1 MAWQTTGKI
10 NPTEL
15 TDSRVQLH
23 YAIQFIA
30 VTGAALAEPLPDY
43 SYTSLMWHPSLE
55 VFVGSAI
62 RSTQPF
68 QVALDPISLTLILL
82 DKQSETIASLP
93 LQGKTM
99 AAGLDW
105 LKQEISK
112 LGADASKVAWLDYPP
127 NDFPDSPLAR
137 GAAFDTSE
145 KLALRELAN
154 YYANTHQILEHIV
167 ATSEDASAVRIWPHH
182 FDMATL
188 IMLPGTKDDTPLTV
202 GVGFSPGDSSYNEPY
217 WYVSPYPYPDT
228 ANLPPLAGN
237 GFWHTQ
243 HWVGAVLTASRLT
256 QDVSSQVQQQQVES
270 FLNSAITASIALLKS
285 GSATEART

>member
-1 MAWQTTGKI
+1 MTWQTTGKI
-10 NPTEL
+10 NSTEL

-30 VTGAALAEPLPDY
+30 ATSAALAEPLPDY
-43 SYTSLMWHPSLE
+43 SHTSLMWHPSLE

-62 RSTQPF
+62 KSTQPF
-68 QVALDPISLTLILL
+68 QVALDPVSLTLILL

-112 LGADASKVAWLDYPP
+112 LGADASKVVWLDYPP
-127 NDFPDSPLAR
+127 DDFPDSPLAH
-137 GAAFDTSE
+137 GAAFDASQ
-145 KLALRELAN
+145 KLALSELAN
-154 YYANTHQILEHIV
+154 YYANTHQLLEQIV

-188 IMLPGTKDDTPLTV
+188 IMLPGNKNDTPLTV
-202 GVGFSPGDSSYNEPY
+202 GVGLSPGDTSYNEPY

-228 ANLPPLAGN
+228 VDLPPLAGD

-243 HWVGAVLTASRLT
+243 YWVGAVLTASRLT
-256 QDVSSQVQQQQVES
+256 QDVSITVQQQQVES
-270 FLNSAITASIALLKS
+270 FVDSAVSASINLLTS
-285 GSATEART
+285 GSVEAQ